1 MFWILGLFLS
11 LFILYSDYAHYF
23 HCRRKGMTL
32 KKSKLISLA
41 LTVTLPMV
49 AATELLNDFEVT
61 KVTYQ
66 VVVVFVAALVGLLV
80 CMSERY
86 RFNSEK

>member
-1 MFWILGLFLS
+1 
-11 LFILYSDYAHYF
+11 
-23 HCRRKGMTL
+23 MTL

-49 AATELLNDFEVT
+49 AATELLNEFEVT
-61 KVTYQ
+61 RFTYQ

-80 CMSERY
+80 CLSERY
-86 RFNSEK
+86 RFKSEK